1 MINATARTSHA
12 EPTEEALPS
21 RGRVGMF
28 CLIATEAALFSIF
41 VVAYLVYIGKSLSG
55 PYPVQV
61 LEVPI
66 LPTLC
71 LLASSATIMLAERAL
86 HQGHGVRFKG
96 WWLLTMLLGFE
107 FLCATAVEWHRLIF
121 TYHLTISTNLF
132 GTTFYSLVG
141 FHAMHVTV
149 GLILLTLVLILSIRG
164 YVTQAQGERVAAL
177 SLYWHFVDVVWI
189 VVFLVV
195 YVIGR

>member
-1 MINATARTSHA
+1 MINATAHTYHA
-12 EPTEEALPS
+12 APTEEAFPS
-21 RGRVGMF
+21 RGRVGIV

-41 VVAYLVYIGKSLSG
+41 VVAYLFYIGKSLIG

-61 LEVPI
+61 LEVPM

-86 HQGHGVRFKG
+86 RQGYGVLFKG
-96 WWLLTMLLGFE
+96 WWFLTILLGVE
-107 FLCATAVEWHRLIF
+107 FLRATAVEWYRLIF
-121 TYHLTISTNLF
+121 MHHLTISTNLF

-149 GLILLTLVLILSIRG
+149 GLLLLTLVLVLSVFG
-164 YVTQAQGERVAAL
+164 YVSQAHSERVEAL

-189 VVFLVV
+189 AVFLVV
-195 YVIGR
+195 YIIGR

>member
-12 EPTEEALPS
+12 EPTEEAFPS
-21 RGRVGMF
+21 RGRVGMV

-41 VVAYLVYIGKSLSG
+41 VAAYLFYIGKSLIG
-55 PYPVQV
+55 PYPAQV
-61 LEVPI
+61 LEVPV
-66 LPTLC
+66 LPTVC

-86 HQGHGVRFKG
+86 RQGYGVLFKG
-96 WWLLTMLLGFE
+96 WWFLTILLGVE
-107 FLCATAVEWHRLIF
+107 FLRATAVEWYRLIF
-121 TYHLTISTNLF
+121 THHLTISTNLF

-149 GLILLTLVLILSIRG
+149 GLVLLTLVLLLSLCG
-164 YVTQAQGERVAAL
+164 YVTRAQSERVAAL